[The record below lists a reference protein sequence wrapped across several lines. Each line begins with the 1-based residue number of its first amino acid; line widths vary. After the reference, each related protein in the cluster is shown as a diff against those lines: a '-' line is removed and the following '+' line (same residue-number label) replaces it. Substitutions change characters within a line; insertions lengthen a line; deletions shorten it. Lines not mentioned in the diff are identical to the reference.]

1 MQTSTAHRST
11 ESSRRFS
18 AAELVL
24 LFVLI
29 GLLAGCQSYVR
40 RVDLA
45 EEYFNLANAFYDL
58 EEYERAAEYYRE
70 ALALDPDLAP
80 ATFNLAR
87 AYIEAGA
94 YSDAIPVLEELRTED
109 EANVLVLESLAYAYS
124 EQERYE
130 DAAQL
135 YDEVLSESP
144 YRLSAL
150 YSGALVHLRLEN
162 TERAGELLE
171 RAWEAKPDD
180 IDVLFQYGRVLHLL
194 EDEEK
199 AVSML
204 SEYVDSAPAG
214 QTDRL
219 LSVARIYADQRYFAR
234 ALAVYE
240 RVLAREPDNA
250 RALFGEAELQL
261 TSVEEPLTGIESLT
275 AALEAGF
282 DDEER
287 AADLLE
293 RENLL
298 SRTRVTSLLVEY
310 GLVEPDDGAGPEQ
323 DGEPDQDGG
332 QDQDATRDED
342 GAPDNGPD
350 EGDTPDAD
358 E

>member
-1 MQTSTAHRST
+1 MQTSTAHRFT
-11 ESSRRFS
+11 KSSRRFS
-18 AAELVL
+18 AVELLLL
-24 LFVLI
+24 LFLV

-70 ALALDPDLAP
+70 ALSLDPDLAP

-94 YSDAIPVLEELRTED
+94 YSDAIPVLEELRTRD
-109 EANVLVLESLAYAYS
+109 EANVLVVESLAYAYS
-124 EQERYE
+124 EQDRYE
-130 DAAQL
+130 DAAGL

-150 YSGALVHLRLEN
+150 YSGALVHLRLED
-162 TERAGELLE
+162 TGRARELLE
-171 RAWEAKPDD
+171 RAWEAQPDD
-180 IDVLFQYGRVLHLL
+180 IDVLFQYGRVLHLVG
-194 EDEEK
+194 EAET

-204 SEYVDSAPAG
+204 SEYVDGAPAG

-219 LSVARIYADQRYFAR
+219 LSVARIYADERYFAR

-240 RVLAREPDNA
+240 RIIAREPDNA
-250 RALFGEAELQL
+250 GALFGEAELQL
-261 TSVEEPLTGIESLT
+261 TAVEDAPAGVESLT

-287 AADLLE
+287 AAELLE
-293 RENLL
+293 QENLL

-310 GLVEPDDGAGPEQ
+310 GLVEPDESAGQEEDGDQDEDAARDDDGAL
-323 DGEPDQDGG
+323 
-332 QDQDATRDED
+332 DA
-342 GAPDNGPD
+342 GPD

>member
-11 ESSRRFS
+11 KSNRRFS
-18 AAELVL
+18 AAELL
-24 LFVLI
+24 LLLVLI

-94 YSDAIPVLEELRTED
+94 YADAIPVLEELRAED
-109 EANVLVLESLAYAYS
+109 PANVLVIESLAYAYS

-130 DAAQL
+130 DAARL
-135 YDEVLSESP
+135 YDDVLSESP
-144 YRLSAL
+144 FRLSAL
-150 YSGALVHLRLEN
+150 YSGALVHVRLEN
-162 TERAGELLE
+162 IGRARELLE

-180 IDVLFQYGRVLHLL
+180 VDVLFHYGRVLHLDG
-194 EDEEK
+194 EGET
-199 AVSML
+199 AASIL
-204 SEYVDSAPAG
+204 SEYVDEAPAG
-214 QTDRL
+214 QSDRL
-219 LSVARIYADQRYFAR
+219 LTVARIYADERYFAR

-240 RVLAREPDNA
+240 QLLAREPDNA

-261 TSVEEPLTGIESLT
+261 TAVEEPLAGIESLT

-282 DDEER
+282 DNEER
-287 AADLLE
+287 AAGLLE
-293 RENLL
+293 QENLL

-310 GLVEPDDGAGPEQ
+310 GLVEPDDDGAGE
-323 DGEPDQDGG
+323 
-332 QDQDATRDED
+332 
-342 GAPDNGPD
+342 NGPD
-350 EGDTPDAD
+350 ESGAADA
-358 E
+358 EE